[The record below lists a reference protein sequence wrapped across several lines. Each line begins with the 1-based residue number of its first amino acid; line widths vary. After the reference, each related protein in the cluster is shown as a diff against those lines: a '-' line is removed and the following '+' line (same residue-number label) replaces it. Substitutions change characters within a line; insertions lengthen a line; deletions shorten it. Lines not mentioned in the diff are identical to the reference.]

1 MQKYYPVEPGLV
13 VTIVLLFTIFLAA
26 PGCLSKGGDET
37 TGTIRVAVTI
47 PPQEEMVREIG
58 GDHVEIFVMVPP
70 GSDPHTYEPR
80 PALVTKAAEA
90 DIYLT
95 LGRGLLPV
103 EDVLAS
109 RFRDMNPDLV
119 IVESSQGIIY
129 LRNSEGTEESN
140 IRSYSTEPVEP
151 DSHGKASPDP
161 HIWLSLR
168 NAEIMS
174 ENTRDALIM
183 ADPAHEKEYRENC
196 DRYTARLKDLD
207 RTITDAFSRNNPGI
221 ILVTHPAWEY
231 FARDYDLT
239 MVAIEHEGKEPTA
252 KDLEALI
259 ILARTHGVRVV
270 FAEAQESTRE
280 AETIARE
287 IGGTVRV
294 IDPLAGDYLA
304 SMERVSQ
311 AFMEAGAG

>member
-1 MQKYYPVEPGLV
+1 MQNRVNPGLV
-13 VTIVLLFTIFLAA
+13 TAIALLCVLLLIA
-26 PGCLSKGGDET
+26 PGCISLDGDDT
-37 TGTIRVAVTI
+37 NNRIRVAVTI

-58 GDHVEIFVMVPP
+58 GEHVEIFVMVPP
-70 GSDPHTYEPR
+70 GSDPHTYEPL
-80 PALVTKAAEA
+80 PALVAKAAEA
-90 DIYLT
+90 DLYLT
-95 LGRGLLPV
+95 LGTGLLPV

-109 RFRDMNPDLV
+109 RLVAMNPDLV
-119 IVESSQGIIY
+119 RVDSSKDITY
-129 LRNSEGTEESN
+129 LRDHEVTEDGSN
-140 IRSYSTEPVEP
+140 GSFGMEPGE
-151 DSHGKASPDP
+151 SPDP

-174 ENTRDALIM
+174 VNTRDALII

-207 RTITDAFSRNNPGI
+207 QRISDAFSRNTPGI
-221 ILVTHPAWEY
+221 ILVTHPAWQY
-231 FARDYDLT
+231 FARDYGLL

-252 KDLEALI
+252 KELEALI
-259 ILARTHGVRVV
+259 ILGRTHGIRVV

-304 SMERVSQ
+304 NMERVSKE
-311 AFMEAGAG
+311 FIEADAG

>member
-1 MQKYYPVEPGLV
+1 MQNHVKPGLAV
-13 VTIVLLFTIFLAA
+13 IFALLFAILLTT
-26 PGCLSKGGDET
+26 PGCISKDGDDNG
-37 TGTIRVAVTI
+37 GTIMVAVTI

-80 PALVTKAAEA
+80 PALVAKAAEA
-90 DIYLT
+90 DMYLT

-103 EDVLAS
+103 EDLLTS
-109 RFRDMNPDLV
+109 RLMAMNPDLV
-119 IVESSQGIIY
+119 IVDSSQGITY
-129 LRNSEGTEESN
+129 LRNHEETEDSSNGSSPQEPGEPESHVQ
-140 IRSYSTEPVEP
+140 E
-151 DSHGKASPDP
+151 SPDP

-168 NAEIMS
+168 IAEIMS
-174 ENTRDALIM
+174 ENTRDALII

-196 DRYTARLKDLD
+196 DRYTAHLKDLD
-207 RTITDAFSRNNPGI
+207 QRISDAFSRDDPGI

-231 FARDYDLT
+231 FARDYDLE
-239 MVAIEHEGKEPTA
+239 MVAIEQEGKEPTA
-252 KDLEALI
+252 KDLESLI
-259 ILARTHGVRVV
+259 VLARTHGVRVV

-280 AETIARE
+280 AEIIARE

-304 SMERVSQ
+304 NMERVSQ